1 MSVRVSGTLKKVDV
15 GDYESVKPGQTL
27 VELEDADYRAVLA
40 EAEAALAG
48 ARAQLEDN
56 QAAKRIQDAKIENA
70 ESVDGQSKSAGTD
83 ARAGVA
89 PVQLYLARTR
99 KEQKR
104 Q

>member
-56 QAAKRIQDAKIENA
+56 QAAKRSQDAKIENA
-70 ESVDGQSKSAGTD
+70 GTVVAQSKAAAT
-83 ARAGVA
+83 APQAGVA
-89 PVQLYLARTR
+89 AVQPDARQPR
-99 KEQKR
+99 LEI
-104 Q
+104 